1 MIQSIRSV
9 FVFLLIA
16 VFWLC
21 FLLAFSIKGEETI
34 LELSKW
40 TLIVGKEKRI
50 TDTFWDCHRVCSI
63 LSKNGKSCSCVRVNA
78 KNTQSQSKIDVR
90 KYIVKGK

>member
-9 FVFLLIA
+9 FAFLLIA

-63 LSKNGKSCSCVRVNA
+63 LSKSGKPCSCVRVND
-78 KNTQSQSKIDVR
+78 KNTQLQSKIDVR
-90 KYIVKGK
+90 KYIVKD

>member
-16 VFWLC
+16 IFWLG
-21 FLLAFSIKGEETI
+21 FLLAFSVKGQDTETT

-40 TLIVGKEKRI
+40 TLIIGKEKRT
-50 TDTFWDCHRVCSI
+50 TDTFWDCHRVCQI
-63 LSKNGKSCSCVRVNA
+63 LSKNGKSCSCVRVKA
-78 KNTQSQSKIDVR
+78 KYTQSKIDVR
-90 KYIVKGK
+90 KYIVKD